1 MRTPLDRSSV
11 GDWADDAA
19 CKGHTTAMFPRSGS
33 GNGSHDDYGPAKQ
46 LCATC
51 PVTDQCLEHA
61 IRHRE
66 REGVWGGTTPTDR
79 LRIIRRRRYAA

>member
-1 MRTPLDRSSV
+1 MSARRDRPPV
-11 GDWADDAA
+11 GDWADDAG
-19 CKGHTTAMFPRSGS
+19 CKGHTATMFPRYRGGS
-33 GNGSHDDYGPAKQ
+33 QDRGEYVAAKQ